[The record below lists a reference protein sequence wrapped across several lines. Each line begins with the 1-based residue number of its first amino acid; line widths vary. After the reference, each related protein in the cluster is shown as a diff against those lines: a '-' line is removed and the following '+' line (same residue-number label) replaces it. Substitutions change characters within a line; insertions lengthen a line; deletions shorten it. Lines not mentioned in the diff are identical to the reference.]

1 MIKDSPTSLPEL
13 TSNHCEGVGDGMQ
26 TITVRSGVAVRRV
39 GRNVAG
45 TACALG
51 LLAALGGTL
60 GGCAEGTSA
69 TSLIP
74 SATATAVAPAEAP
87 APAAPAAAAPTAA
100 DKPAKAPEH
109 LTRAQIN
116 EQCWLAPEINKIRDL
131 DQRMKLVD
139 KCVDQKSKAQGG
151 T

>member
-13 TSNHCEGVGDGMQ
+13 TSNHCEGVGDSMH
-26 TITVRSGVAVRRV
+26 TMTVRSEVAVRRV

-45 TACALG
+45 GACVLG
-51 LLAALGGTL
+51 LLAALGG
-60 GGCAEGTSA
+60 CADGTA
-69 TSLIP
+69 TTSLIP
-74 SATATAVAPAEAP
+74 TSTATAVAPAEAP
-87 APAAPAAAAPTAA
+87 APASPAAAAPAPT
-100 DKPAKAPEH
+100 DKPAKAPER
-109 LTRAQIN
+109 LTRTQIN

-139 KCVDQKSKAQGG
+139 KCVDQKTEAQGG

>member
-1 MIKDSPTSLPEL
+1 
-13 TSNHCEGVGDGMQ
+13 MQ
-26 TITVRSGVAVRRV
+26 TMTVRGGVAIRRI
-39 GRNVAG
+39 GRNAAG
-45 TACALG
+45 SACVLG
-51 LLAALGGTL
+51 LLAALSGAL
-60 GGCAEGTSA
+60 GGCAEGTST

-74 SATATAVAPAEAP
+74 TATATAAAPAEAP
-87 APAAPAAAAPTAA
+87 APATAAAAAPAPA

>member
-13 TSNHCEGVGDGMQ
+13 MSNHCEGVGDSMQ
-26 TITVRSGVAVRRV
+26 TTTVRGEVAVRRV
-39 GRNVAG
+39 GQNVAG
-45 TACALG
+45 GACVLG
-51 LLAALGGTL
+51 LLAALGG
-60 GGCAEGTSA
+60 CAEGTST

-74 SATATAVAPAEAP
+74 NAIATAVAPAEAP
-87 APAAPAAAAPTAA
+87 APAAPAAAAPAPA
-100 DKPAKAPEH
+100 EKPAKAPER

-116 EQCWLAPEINKIRDL
+116 EQCWLAPEINKVRDL

-139 KCVDQKSKAQGG
+139 KCVDQKTKTQGG

>member
-1 MIKDSPTSLPEL
+1 MIKDKPTSLPEL
-13 TSNHCEGVGDGMQ
+13 TSNHCEGVGDSMHM
-26 TITVRSGVAVRRV
+26 TTVRGDVAVRRV
-39 GRNVAG
+39 GRNVLG
-45 TACALG
+45 SACALG
-51 LLAALGGTL
+51 LLAALGG
-60 GGCAEGTSA
+60 CADGTA
-69 TSLIP
+69 TTGLLP
-74 SATATAVAPAEAP
+74 TATATAVAPVAAPEAP
-87 APAAPAAAAPTAA
+87 APVAAAPAPA

-139 KCVDQKSKAQGG
+139 KCVDQKTKAQGG